1 MVQAFHPSQSIHLV
15 NTAASMQARGRSA
28 QPNWSNE
35 IDPTTFN
42 LELPNPEDLEL
53 AETDFLQQVA
63 TAWQICDRF
72 DLQTEIWRGRILRT
86 VRDREKQGGDG
97 RGTGFLSW
105 LNDREISKTQAYSLI
120 ELANSADTLLQD
132 GMLQPAA
139 VNCFSKRA
147 FIETAQAAPEVQ
159 QMVCDMVNEPS
170 PAAPAQITRREVR
183 QIQDEWTTMSSDLL
197 PGVVKEKAAS
207 SAIPTRYL
215 TPLVREMEKLPPLHQ
230 VAIQDGII
238 ANPDVDTVKQA
249 TVEAR
254 YLAKYLAAAV
264 QVQALNQPSLDLELA
279 LEEALRVGCLSSAA
293 DLVNQASQ
301 LEQAVIKLHAAWKRL
316 NNLADRLYLDSGA
329 STPHLRALLDQ
340 VAPLTQ
346 DLLEVNLGDPDGSFS
361 QTVRLRILP
370 DDRSSDFPEAIG

>member
-15 NTAASMQARGRSA
+15 NAAASMQAKARSA

-35 IDPTTFN
+35 VDPTTFN
-42 LELPNPEDLEL
+42 LDLPNPEDLEL
-53 AETDFLQQVA
+53 AEADFLQQIA
-63 TAWQICDRF
+63 QAWQICDRF

-97 RGTGFLSW
+97 RGTGFLNW

-132 GMLQPAA
+132 GMLQPES

-147 FIETAQAAPEVQ
+147 FIETAQATPEVQ
-159 QMVCDMVNEPS
+159 QMVCDLANE
-170 PAAPAQITRREVR
+170 PAAPTNLPQITRREVR

-197 PGVVKEKAAS
+197 PVVVKEKAAS

-215 TPLVREMEKLPPLHQ
+215 TPLVREMEKLPPVHQ
-230 VAIQDGII
+230 AAIQDGIT
-238 ANPDVDTVKQA
+238 ASPDVDTVKQA

-254 YLAKYLAAAV
+254 YLAKYLSAAV
-264 QVQALNQPSLDLELA
+264 QVQALDQSSVNLESA

-293 DLVNQASQ
+293 DLLNQASQ
-301 LEQAVIKLHAAWKRL
+301 LEQAVLKLHAAWKRL
-316 NNLADRLYLDSGA
+316 NSLADRLYLDSGV
-329 STPHLRALLDQ
+329 STPNLRQLLDQ
-340 VAPLTQ
+340 VAPLTH
-346 DLLEVNLGDPDGSFS
+346 DLLEVNLGDPTGNFS
-361 QTVRLRILP
+361 QLIRLRILP
-370 DDRSSDFPEAIG
+370 VDPLDGE